1 MILFCFSSLELF
13 CLTGPFLSYS
23 LWYIFLVRVSIVF
36 YPCRVMN
43 PISALLWCQ
52 LSQMAF
58 DTLVYCCFLNV
69 KVHSAKHW
77 VHIVILFWVLL
88 ILYWVHIVI
97 LFLVLLI
104 LHWVHIVI
112 LFRVLLIFK
121 INFYVVI
128 IYVSFRVH
136 LLCVIAHPMNNV
148 EGSTLFCWTL
158 YFGILPGQCT

>member
-13 CLTGPFLSYS
+13 SLMGPFLSYS

-52 LSQMAF
+52 LSQMSF
-58 DTLVYCCFLNV
+58 DKLVYWCFLNV

-77 VHIVILFWVLL
+77 VHIVL
-88 ILYWVHIVI
+88 
-97 LFLVLLI
+97 
-104 LHWVHIVI
+104 
-112 LFRVLLIFK
+112 LFRVFFIFK
-121 INFYVVI
+121 IKFYVVV
-128 IYVSFRVH
+128 IYVSFKVH

-148 EGSTLFCWTL
+148 DGSTLFCWTL
-158 YFGILPGQCT
+158 YFGILPSPCT